1 MCTWKQ
7 RKDNKKERGYNSS
20 DGSACLPKKKKKDV
34 SANNRLEIRGKL
46 PVA

>member
-7 RKDNKKERGYNSS
+7 RKDNKKEKGNNSS
-20 DGSACLPKKKKKDV
+20 DGSTCLPKKKKDG
-34 SANNRLEIRGKL
+34 SANDRLEIRGKL